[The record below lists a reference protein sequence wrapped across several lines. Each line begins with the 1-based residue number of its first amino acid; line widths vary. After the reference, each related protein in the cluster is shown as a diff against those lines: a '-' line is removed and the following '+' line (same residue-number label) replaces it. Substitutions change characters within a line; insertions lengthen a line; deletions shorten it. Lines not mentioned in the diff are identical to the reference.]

1 MQETNTYLSEISE
14 SEKATS
20 SMIPLIQYSW
30 KDKDTETR
38 SVSGCQRLRAKGWFD
53 YKRR

>member
-20 SMIPLIQYSW
+20 SMIPTIRHSG
-30 KDKDTETR
+30 KGKTMETMKR
-38 SVSGCQRLRAKGWFD
+38 SVVARNE
-53 YKRR
+53 